1 MPFQCSGVFYDTF
14 FSCTPFSMFSFFL
27 GLQVQRDV
35 GNVTVLINNAGIASG
50 RKLLDTPDK
59 MIDLTFKVNT
69 IAHFW
74 VST

>member
-1 MPFQCSGVFYDTF
+1 
-14 FSCTPFSMFSFFL
+14 MFSFFL

-74 VST
+74 VSM